1 MDFSPSVYEHAA
13 FLIGRTP
20 WEVSRDAE
28 LLFAAHAEAFR
39 RYAHAPIVVG
49 IDIYNLEAEAYGGV
63 IARPH
68 GTGIPAIGKPI
79 CSSVDELAELPP
91 LDPTTAGRIPMVIE
105 VAGRLARRFPEAD
118 VRVPLSG
125 PFSIAANLVGF
136 ETLLCEALTRPA
148 AVAAALEHLVEG
160 QVAFCEAVCR
170 HPAVGGMCGCHT
182 RPWRWGVCADAIP
195 HHRTGT
201 RLGVAFFE
209 SAAAPPLL
217 SPELFRTVELPALR
231 SIIDRTSQVVGRPV
245 PCVIGGD
252 TTPILEP
259 ILETGT
265 GMVVCPIETD
275 QEAFLRKI
283 WDRTD
288 VRVRVNTSSQVM
300 VYGTRAELRGEFERI
315 VRLTAGRGNVCLG
328 TGALPYETP
337 PENVLWLKQLCQA
350 HQRAAGGGTA
360 GALGH

>member
-13 FLIGRTP
+13 FLIDRTP
-20 WEVSRDAE
+20 WEVSQDAE

-39 RYAHAPIVVG
+39 CYAHAPIVAG

-68 GTGIPAIGKPI
+68 GTGIPAIGRPI

-136 ETLLCEALTRPA
+136 ETLLCEVLLRPA
-148 AVAAALEHLVEG
+148 ATAAALEHLVEG
-160 QVAFCEAVCR
+160 QVAFCEAICR
-170 HPAVGGMCGCHT
+170 
-182 RPWRWGVCADAIP
+182 R
-195 HHRTGT
+195 

-217 SPELFRTVELPALR
+217 SPELFRKNELPALH
-231 SIIDRTSQVVGRPV
+231 SIIDRTSQVAGRPV

-252 TTPILEP
+252 TTPILEA

-265 GMVVCPIETD
+265 GMVICPIETD
-275 QEAFLRKI
+275 QEAFLKKI
-283 WDRTD
+283 WDRTE

-300 VYGTRAELRGEFERI
+300 VYGTRAQLRGEFERI

-350 HQRAAGGGTA
+350 HQRATGGRRRGE
-360 GALGH
+360 